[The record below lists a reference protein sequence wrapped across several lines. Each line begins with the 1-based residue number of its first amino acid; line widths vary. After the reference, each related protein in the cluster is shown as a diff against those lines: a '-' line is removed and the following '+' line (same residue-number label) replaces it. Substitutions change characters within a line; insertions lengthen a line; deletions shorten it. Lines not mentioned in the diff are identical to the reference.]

1 MVIDT
6 SGKKPSNTKASE
18 DQNTKVIKEVKIVE
32 HQVPKELRIL
42 FNNLNQ
48 LLDLSSNHK
57 EILEVAKNLENNL
70 KELSNI
76 DIESIKKLPI
86 NEILKVASKTNDIS
100 KLSLIKKDI
109 EKISKL
115 DRELINMSTIS
126 DEIKQLSRISGDIP
140 KVNNMSD
147 AIEVISN
154 YEKELMKLYE
164 SLDEI
169 LLVEQELSYV
179 IQLAKLLNGYKKF
192 ITDNSLTD
200 TDIANF
206 IKSIEQNISEIS
218 IVSNNIEEIKKLNDK
233 INQTPD
239 ILQQYQDKLD
249 LLALEAKTRFNQ
261 LVVDGIERIEEA
273 IRNGEKELIDLAH
286 QLKVLIG
293 NGGGGGGSVTPP
305 DLSNY
310 ATISYVD
317 NKYTQL
323 DNKINQ
329 IKQEILLELENYAE
343 KEYVDQKTGN
353 TDQLATTAK
362 DLTNAVNE
370 LKTRL
375 DAGGGGA
382 TPDLTD
388 YAKKN
393 EENTF
398 TQKQHFNNGAD
409 ISIEPTNDNDVVN
422 KKYVDDT
429 FNNIDL
435 SNVAKK
441 NEENTFEENQTFNKQ
456 IIINAR
462 NATENPGSTSIE
474 SNVTKDN
481 VNDYDLGLLLK
492 DNDKAKGYIGISYY
506 KDGNATASL
515 GVFDDSNLPTAVISV
530 HRSNNGDSVCTATS
544 TKGVNDEEIITLSY
558 TGKISEL
565 LTNVKDNIVNAI
577 NELYTRKA
585 SKDEANT
592 FTENQTFNKNLI
604 SDTAPTQ
611 DNHITNKK
619 YVDDLISNIKIP
631 KLKVLDDVTFIE
643 SDIKEKGEYMYQIDI
658 ESNKYISI
666 LDIYIEDTIN
676 QCIVSVPY
684 DVIIKDNKSIIFLDV
699 ENVKKITY
707 LEIDI

>member
-6 SGKKPSNTKASE
+6 SGQKPTNTQPSE
-18 DQNTKVIKEVKIVE
+18 EQEVKVIKEVKVVE
-32 HQVPKELRIL
+32 HQVPQELTVL

-57 EILEVAKNLENNL
+57 EILEVAKSLENNL

-76 DIESIKKLPI
+76 DIELIKNLPI
-86 NEILKVASKTNDIS
+86 NEILEVASKTNDIS

-115 DRELINMSTIS
+115 DRELINMNIIY
-126 DEIKQLSRISGDIP
+126 DEIKQLSRISNNIS

-147 AIEVISN
+147 AIEIISN

-200 TDIANF
+200 TDITNF
-206 IKSIEQNISEIS
+206 IKNIEQNINEIS
-218 IVSNNIEEIKKLNDK
+218 TISNNIEEIKKLNDK

-249 LLALEAKTRFNQ
+249 LLALEAKTRFDQ
-261 LVVDGIERIEEA
+261 LVIDGIERIEES

-293 NGGGGGGSVTPP
+293 NGGGGGGSVTLP

-310 ATISYVD
+310 ATISFVN

-323 DNKINQ
+323 DSKIDQ
-329 IKQEILLELENYAE
+329 IKQEILLGLENYAK
-343 KEYVDQKTGN
+343 KEYVDQKTGD
-353 TDQLATTAK
+353 TTQLETTAK
-362 DLTNAVNE
+362 NLTNAVNE
-370 LKTRL
+370 LKGRI
-375 DAGGGGA
+375 DAGGGGTA
-382 TPDLTD
+382 PDLTD

-393 EENTF
+393 AENTF

-409 ISIEPTNDNDVVN
+409 ITIIPANDNDIAN
-422 KKYVDDT
+422 KKYVDDKVS
-429 FNNIDL
+429 NIDL
-435 SNVAKK
+435 LNVAKK
-441 NEENTFEENQTFNKQ
+441 NEENEFTEKQTFNKQ
-456 IIINAR
+456 IIIKAR
-462 NATENPGSTSIE
+462 NATETPGSTSIE
-474 SNVTKDN
+474 ANVTKDN
-481 VNDYDLGLLLK
+481 VNNYDLGLLLK
-492 DNDKAKGYIGISYY
+492 DNDKAKGYVGTSYY

-515 GVFDDSNLPTAVISV
+515 GVFDDSNVATAVISV

-577 NELYTRKA
+577 NELHTKKA
-585 SKDEANT
+585 SKDESNI

-604 SDTAPTQ
+604 SDTEPTE

-619 YVDDLISNIKIP
+619 YVDDSISNIKSP
-631 KLKVLDDVTFIE
+631 KLKVLDDITFIE
-643 SDIKEKGEYMYQIDI
+643 STIKEKGNYMYQIDI
-658 ESNKYISI
+658 PSNKYISI
-666 LDIYIEDTIN
+666 LDIYIEDTAN
-676 QCIVSVPY
+676 QCIVSIPY
-684 DVIIKDNKSIIFLDV
+684 DVIIKDSKSTIFLDV
-699 ENVKKITY
+699 QNIKKITY